1 MINKKLS
8 TLAAAVL
15 AASSAQAAFE
25 MAFVAVDADGDT
37 YVHNMGTYAAMEAS
51 TGVSGGGLTFD
62 VSGVNSAIDAYSWT
76 VVGTNSSNS
85 VLAAPP
91 GASGFT
97 AYVDTGVITTS
108 IGAPANVT
116 IANNQAVENERVGLE
131 TWLSTVS
138 GLADGSDSV
147 VIAGT
152 SGDRYTAGQQ
162 AAFHD
167 GRMQDTTAGFG
178 TFQLN
183 EFFHGPNLANGNPGG
198 DGLGAYAAGGLTIG
212 LSFDGSVAAVPV
224 PAAAWLFGS
233 ALAGLTV
240 IRRRK

>member
-37 YVHNMGTYAAMEAS
+37 YVHDMGTYAGMQAAAAA
-51 TGVSGGGLTFD
+51 GNQLTFD

-76 VVGTNSSNS
+76 VVGTSETTN

-91 GASGFT
+91 GSSGFT
-97 AYVDTGVITTS
+97 AYEDTGIVTTS
-108 IGAPANVT
+108 AGAPTGLNV
-116 IANNQAVENERVGLE
+116 ANNQAVDNEMNGLQS
-131 TWLSTVS
+131 WLSTVTT
-138 GLADGSDSV
+138 LAGGSSSV
-147 VIAGT
+147 TIPGSSA
-152 SGDRYTAGQQ
+152 DRYTAGQQ
-162 AAFHD
+162 VAFHA
-167 GRMQDTTAGFG
+167 GRMQTGTAGFG

-183 EFFHGPNLANGNPGG
+183 EIFHSANANG
-198 DGLGAYAAGGLTIG
+198 LAAPAVNGQAFG
-212 LSFDGSVAAVPV
+212 LSFDGSTAAVPV

-240 IRRRK
+240 VRRRK

>member
-37 YVHNMGTYAAMEAS
+37 YVQDMGTYADMEAN
-51 TGVSGGGLTFD
+51 GGSWD
-62 VSGVNSAIDAYSWT
+62 VSAVNSAIDSYSWT
-76 VVGTNSSNS
+76 VVGTSSSNS

-97 AYVDTGVITTS
+97 AYDDTGVVTTS
-108 IGAPANVT
+108 TGAPSNVT
-116 IANNQAVENERVGLE
+116 IANNQAVNNEKAGLE
-131 TWLSTVS
+131 AWLSTVA
-138 GLADGSDSV
+138 GLAGASDSV

-152 SGDRYTAGQQ
+152 SGDRYTSGQQ

-167 GRMQDTTAGFG
+167 GRMQNTTAGFG

-183 EFFHGPNLANGNPGG
+183 EFFHSANANG
-198 DGLGAYAAGGLTIG
+198 LAAPASGGLTIG
-212 LSFDGSVAAVPV
+212 LSFDGNTAAVPV

-233 ALAGLTV
+233 ALAGLTLA
-240 IRRRK
+240 RRRK

>member
-51 TGVSGGGLTFD
+51 TGASGGGLTFD
-62 VSGVNSAIDAYSWT
+62 VSGVNSAIDSYSWT
-76 VVGTNSSNS
+76 VVGTSSSSS
-85 VLAAPP
+85 VIASPP
-91 GASGFT
+91 GGSGFT
-97 AYVDTGVITTS
+97 AYDNTGVVTTS
-108 IGAPANVT
+108 IGTPANVT
-116 IANNQAVENERVGLE
+116 IANNQAVENERAGLE
-131 TWLSTVS
+131 AWLSTVA
-138 GLADGSDSV
+138 GLAGGGDSV

-152 SGDRYTAGQQ
+152 SGDRYTSGQQ

-167 GRMQDTTAGFG
+167 GRMQNTTAGFG

-183 EFFHGPNLANGNPGG
+183 EFFHSANGN
-198 DGLGAYAAGGLTIG
+198 GLAAPASGGLTIG
-212 LSFDGSVAAVPV
+212 LSFDGSTAAVPV